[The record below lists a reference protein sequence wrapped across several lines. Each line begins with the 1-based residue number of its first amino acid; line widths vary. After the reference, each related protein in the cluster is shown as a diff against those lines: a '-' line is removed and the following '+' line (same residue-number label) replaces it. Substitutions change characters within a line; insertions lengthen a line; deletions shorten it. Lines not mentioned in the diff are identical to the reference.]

1 MRKEITSSTRR
12 LKKDHQRDCGK
23 RDATHAEKGMDY
35 LVHRLG
41 ENITASWPA
50 NDRIN
55 ADESHL
61 ISSTKTPIE
70 RTLAIVISYPLLSSP
85 RQSQSLSR
93 TRIPHAVTN
102 DGPVYIE
109 EQRGWRQ

>member
-1 MRKEITSSTRR
+1 
-12 LKKDHQRDCGK
+12 
-23 RDATHAEKGMDY
+23 MDY

-55 ADESHL
+55 ADESRHL

-70 RTLAIVISYPLLSSP
+70 RTLAIVISSPLLDK
-85 RQSQSLSR
+85 
-93 TRIPHAVTN
+93 VK
-102 DGPVYIE
+102 V
-109 EQRGWRQ
+109 

>member
-1 MRKEITSSTRR
+1 
-12 LKKDHQRDCGK
+12 
-23 RDATHAEKGMDY
+23 MDY

-50 NDRIN
+50 SDRIN

-61 ISSTKTPIE
+61 ISSTKTPTRSSHLI
-70 RTLAIVISYPLLSSP
+70 SSP

-93 TRIPHAVTN
+93 TRTPHAVTN
-102 DGPVYIE
+102 DGLVYIE
-109 EQRGWRQ
+109 QLRGSRGWRQ